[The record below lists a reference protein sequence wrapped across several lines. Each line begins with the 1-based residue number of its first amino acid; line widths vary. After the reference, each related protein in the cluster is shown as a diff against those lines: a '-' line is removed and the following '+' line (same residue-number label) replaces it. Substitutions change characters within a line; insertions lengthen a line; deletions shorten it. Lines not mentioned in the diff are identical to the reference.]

1 MDTLST
7 SNPAFVA
14 YVLAAAALS
23 LNLLGL
29 WAFSGAA
36 RGKTQVTPNAEDA
49 KGKTVAEVDPPEV
62 ARVLR
67 AHRNAEA
74 NVVPFLIL
82 ALLYV
87 ILGAGPTAARALFG
101 AFVLFRY
108 VHSFAYIGGKQPW
121 RSIAFGL
128 SGIAMLAVLVQ
139 DVRLVLG
146 SG

>member
-14 YVLAAAALS
+14 YVLAAVALC
-23 LNLLGL
+23 LNLVGL
-29 WAFSGAA
+29 WTYSGAV
-36 RGKTQVTPNAEDA
+36 RGKSKSTPNPEDA
-49 KGKTVAEVDPPEV
+49 SGRTVAEVDPPEV

-74 NVVPFLIL
+74 SIVPFLVL

-87 ILGAGPTAARALFG
+87 ILGAGPTAARVIFG
-101 AFVLFRY
+101 GFVVFRY
-108 VHSFAYIGGKQPW
+108 AHSFAYLGGKQPW

-128 SGIAMLAVLVQ
+128 AGASLLAVIVQ
-139 DVRLVLG
+139 DVRLALG
-146 SG
+146 GG